1 MAEEIVE
8 TTDQAEVQ
16 PETEEVKNTETA
28 GENRKEGGR
37 NPRRSRK
44 DRENRRQEKPSDGLE
59 KRMITLNPISKVTKG
74 GKTLRYDALMV
85 VGDKNGKVGIGLAKA
100 LDVTQ
105 AIEKATLVAKKH
117 MINVCVEGTTIP
129 HEVIGKF
136 GTTKVIMMPS
146 PEGKGIIAGGAVR
159 DVVEL
164 AGIKDITTKLY
175 GSNNPVNCV
184 KATFEGLKALRS
196 AEKIA
201 ALRGKTVEEIR

>member
-1 MAEEIVE
+1 MAEEIEVKVEE
-8 TTDQAEVQ
+8 TTEVAA
-16 PETEEVKNTETA
+16 ETENKKESA
-28 GENRKEGGR
+28 GKSARR
-37 NPRRSRK
+37 PR
-44 DRENRRQEKPSDGLE
+44 RENRRPERVSDGLE
-59 KRMITLNPISKVTKG
+59 KRMVNLNAISKVTKG

-105 AIEKATLVAKKH
+105 AIEKATLVAKKN
-117 MINVCVEGTTIP
+117 MISVCIDATTIP
-129 HEVIGKF
+129 HDIIGKF

-146 PEGKGIIAGGAVR
+146 AEGKGIIAGGAVR

-184 KATFEGLKALRS
+184 KATFEGLKALRT
-196 AEKIA
+196 AEQIA
-201 ALRGKTVEEIR
+201 ALRGKTVDEIR

>member
-1 MAEEIVE
+1 MAEEIKVN
-8 TTDQAEVQ
+8 DSQEVA
-16 PETEEVKNTETA
+16 TEEAKAETVVATENKKEFKNS
-28 GENRKEGGR
+28 RR
-37 NPRRSRK
+37 PRRDNHRA
-44 DRENRRQEKPSDGLE
+44 EKVSDGLE
-59 KRMITLNPISKVTKG
+59 KRMVSLNPISKVTKG
-74 GKTLRYDALMV
+74 GKTMRYDALMV

-105 AIEKATLVAKKH
+105 AIEKATLVAKKN
-117 MINVCVEGTTIP
+117 MISVCMDGMTIP
-129 HEVIGKF
+129 HDIIGKF

-146 PEGKGIIAGGAVR
+146 QEGKGIIAGGAVR

-196 AEKIA
+196 AEQIA
-201 ALRGKTVEEIR
+201 ALRGKSVDEIR

>member
-1 MAEEIVE
+1 MAEEL
-8 TTDQAEVQ
+8 EVK
-16 PETEEVKNTETA
+16 TEEVVETA
-28 GENRKEGGR
+28 NEVNETENKKESA
-37 NPRRSRK
+37 NKPNSRRPK
-44 DRENRRQEKPSDGLE
+44 RENRRPEKVSDGLE
-59 KRMITLNPISKVTKG
+59 KRMVNLNAISKVTKG

-85 VGDKNGKVGIGLAKA
+85 VGDRNGKVGIGLAKA

-117 MINVCVEGTTIP
+117 MISVCIDGTTIP
-129 HEVIGKF
+129 HDVIGKF

-146 PEGKGIIAGGAVR
+146 KEGKGIIAGGAVR

-184 KATFEGLKALRS
+184 KATFEGLKSLRT
-196 AEKIA
+196 AEQIA
-201 ALRGKTVEEIR
+201 AIRGKTVEEIR

>member
-1 MAEEIVE
+1 MAEELETKVE
-8 TTDQAEVQ
+8 ETVEATEVSENVESAENKK
-16 PETEEVKNTETA
+16 EAN
-28 GENRKEGGR
+28 GRRK
-37 NPRRSRK
+37 PRR
-44 DRENRRQEKPSDGLE
+44 DGNRRPEKVSDGLE
-59 KRMITLNPISKVTKG
+59 KRMVNLNAISKVTKG

-117 MINVCVEGTTIP
+117 MITVCTDGTTIP
-129 HEVIGKF
+129 HDVIGKF
-136 GTTKVIMMPS
+136 GTTKVIMMAAK
-146 PEGKGIIAGGAVR
+146 EGKGIIAGGVVR

-184 KATFEGLKALRS
+184 KAAFEGLKALRS
-196 AEKIA
+196 AEEIA
-201 ALRGKTVEEIR
+201 AMRGKSVDEIR

>member
-1 MAEEIVE
+1 MAEELETKVE
-8 TTDQAEVQ
+8 NTEAVEAKA
-16 PETEEVKNTETA
+16 ETENK
-28 GENRKEGGR
+28 KEPANKSGR
-37 NPRRSRK
+37 RPR
-44 DRENRRQEKPSDGLE
+44 RENRRPEKVSDGLE
-59 KRMITLNPISKVTKG
+59 KRMVNLNAISKVTKG

-85 VGDKNGKVGIGLAKA
+85 VGDRNGKVGIGLAKA

-105 AIEKATLVAKKH
+105 AIEKATLVAKKN
-117 MINVCVEGTTIP
+117 MITVCTNGTTIP
-129 HEVIGKF
+129 HDIIGKF

-146 PEGKGIIAGGAVR
+146 KEGKGIIAGGAVR

-164 AGIKDITTKLY
+164 SGIKDITTKLY

-196 AEKIA
+196 AEQIA

>member
-1 MAEEIVE
+1 MAEELETKVEETVEANEVAETVE
-8 TTDQAEVQ
+8 TADNKKEA
-16 PETEEVKNTETA
+16 NGRA
-28 GENRKEGGR
+28 RK
-37 NPRRSRK
+37 PRR
-44 DRENRRQEKPSDGLE
+44 DGNRRPEKVSDGLE
-59 KRMITLNPISKVTKG
+59 KRMVNLNAISKVTKG

-117 MINVCVEGTTIP
+117 MITVCTDGTTIP
-129 HEVIGKF
+129 HDIIGKF
-136 GTTKVIMMPS
+136 GTTKVIMMAAK
-146 PEGKGIIAGGAVR
+146 EGKGIIAGGVVR

-184 KATFEGLKALRS
+184 KAAFEGLKALRS
-196 AEKIA
+196 AEEIA
-201 ALRGKTVEEIR
+201 ALRGKSVDEIR

>member
-1 MAEEIVE
+1 MAEEL
-8 TTDQAEVQ
+8 EVK
-16 PETEEVKNTETA
+16 TEEVVETA
-28 GENRKEGGR
+28 NEVNETENKKESA
-37 NPRRSRK
+37 NKPNSRRPK
-44 DRENRRQEKPSDGLE
+44 RENRRPEKVSDGLE
-59 KRMITLNPISKVTKG
+59 KRMVNLNAISKVTKG

-85 VGDKNGKVGIGLAKA
+85 VGDRNGKVGIGLAKA

-117 MINVCVEGTTIP
+117 MISVCIDGTTIP
-129 HEVIGKF
+129 HDIIGKF

-146 PEGKGIIAGGAVR
+146 KEGKGIIAGGVVR

-184 KATFEGLKALRS
+184 KATFEGLKKLRT
-196 AEKIA
+196 AEQIA
-201 ALRGKTVEEIR
+201 AVRGKTVEEIIG

>member
-1 MAEEIVE
+1 MAEEI
-8 TTDQAEVQ
+8 
-16 PETEEVKNTETA
+16 EVKAEETA
-28 GENRKEGGR
+28 QVAETAVEEAEAPAETNNKRDFNK
-37 NPRRSRK
+37 SRK
-44 DRENRRQEKPSDGLE
+44 PRKDNRRPEKVSDGLE
-59 KRMITLNPISKVTKG
+59 KRMVNLNAISKVTKG

-117 MINVCVEGTTIP
+117 MITVCTNGTTIP
-129 HEVIGKF
+129 HDIIGKF

-184 KATFEGLKALRS
+184 KATFEGLKNLRT
-196 AEKIA
+196 AEQIA
-201 ALRGKTVEEIR
+201 YLRGKSVDEIR

>member
-1 MAEEIVE
+1 MAEEL
-8 TTDQAEVQ
+8 
-16 PETEEVKNTETA
+16 EVKVEETA
-28 GENRKEGGR
+28 EAPVEATENKKESGKAR
-37 NPRRSRK
+37 RPRRDSR
-44 DRENRRQEKPSDGLE
+44 RPEKVSDGLE
-59 KRMITLNPISKVTKG
+59 KRMVSLNPITKVTKG
-74 GKTLRYDALMV
+74 GKTMRYDALMV

-100 LDVTQ
+100 NDVTN
-105 AIEKATLVAKKH
+105 AIEKATLVAKKN
-117 MINVCVEGTTIP
+117 MISVCIDGTTIP
-129 HEVIGKF
+129 HDIIGKF

-196 AEKIA
+196 AEQIA
-201 ALRGKTVEEIR
+201 ALRGKKVEEIR

>member
-1 MAEEIVE
+1 MAEEIEVKVEE
-8 TTDQAEVQ
+8 TTEVAA
-16 PETEEVKNTETA
+16 ETENKKESA
-28 GENRKEGGR
+28 GKSARR
-37 NPRRSRK
+37 PR
-44 DRENRRQEKPSDGLE
+44 RENRRPERVSDGLE
-59 KRMITLNPISKVTKG
+59 KRMVNLNAISKVTKG

-105 AIEKATLVAKKH
+105 AIEKATLVAKKN
-117 MINVCVEGTTIP
+117 MISVCIDGTTSP
-129 HEVIGKF
+129 HDIIGKC

-146 PEGKGIIAGGAVR
+146 KEGKGIIAGGAVR

-184 KATFEGLKALRS
+184 KATFEGLKALRT
-196 AEKIA
+196 AEQIA
-201 ALRGKTVEEIR
+201 ALRGKSVEEIR

>member
-1 MAEEIVE
+1 MSEELETKVENAEAIE
-8 TTDQAEVQ
+8 TAEVVA
-16 PETEEVKNTETA
+16 PA
-28 GENRKEGGR
+28 ENKKDAKG
-37 NPRRSRK
+37 SRK
-44 DRENRRQEKPSDGLE
+44 PRRENRRPERVSDGLE
-59 KRMITLNPISKVTKG
+59 KRMVSLNPITKVTKG
-74 GKTLRYDALMV
+74 GKTMRYDALMV

-100 LDVTQ
+100 LDVTN
-105 AIEKATLVAKKH
+105 AIEKATLLAKKN
-117 MINVCVEGTTIP
+117 MINVCIDGTTIP
-129 HEVIGKF
+129 HDIIGKF

-196 AEKIA
+196 AEQIA
-201 ALRGKTVEEIR
+201 ALRGKKVEEIR

>member
-1 MAEEIVE
+1 MAEEIEVKVE
-8 TTDQAEVQ
+8 ETAEVV
-16 PETEEVKNTETA
+16 EAVAEAN
-28 GENRKEGGR
+28 ENKKESTGKAAR
-37 NPRRSRK
+37 RPRR
-44 DRENRRQEKPSDGLE
+44 DNRRPEKISDGLE
-59 KRMITLNPISKVTKG
+59 KRMVSLNPISKVTKG

-100 LDVTQ
+100 NDVTN
-105 AIEKATLVAKKH
+105 AIEKATLVAKKN
-117 MINVCVEGTTIP
+117 MVSVCIDGTTIP
-129 HEVIGKF
+129 HDIIGKF

-146 PEGKGIIAGGAVR
+146 AEGKGIIAGGAVR

-196 AEKIA
+196 AEQIA
-201 ALRGKTVEEIR
+201 AIRGKKVEEIR

>member
-1 MAEEIVE
+1 MSEELETKVENAETIE
-8 TTDQAEVQ
+8 TAEVVA
-16 PETEEVKNTETA
+16 PA
-28 GENRKEGGR
+28 ENKKDAKG
-37 NPRRSRK
+37 SRK
-44 DRENRRQEKPSDGLE
+44 PRRENRRPERVSDGLE
-59 KRMITLNPISKVTKG
+59 KRMVSLNPITKVTKG
-74 GKTLRYDALMV
+74 GKTMRYDALMV

-105 AIEKATLVAKKH
+105 AIEKATLVAKKN
-117 MINVCVEGTTIP
+117 MINVCIDGTTIP
-129 HEVIGKF
+129 HDIIGKF

-146 PEGKGIIAGGAVR
+146 QEGKGIIAGGAVR

-196 AEKIA
+196 AEQIA
-201 ALRGKTVEEIR
+201 AIRGKKVEEIR

>member
-1 MAEEIVE
+1 MAEELETKVE
-8 TTDQAEVQ
+8 ETVEATEVSENVESAENKK
-16 PETEEVKNTETA
+16 EAN
-28 GENRKEGGR
+28 GRRK
-37 NPRRSRK
+37 PRR
-44 DRENRRQEKPSDGLE
+44 DGNRRPEKVSDGLE
-59 KRMITLNPISKVTKG
+59 KRMVNLNAISKVTKG

-117 MINVCVEGTTIP
+117 MITVCTDGTTIP
-129 HEVIGKF
+129 HDVIGKF
-136 GTTKVIMMPS
+136 GTTKVIMMAAK
-146 PEGKGIIAGGAVR
+146 EGKGIIAGGVVR

-196 AEKIA
+196 AEQIA
-201 ALRGKTVEEIR
+201 AIRGKKVEEIR

>member
-1 MAEEIVE
+1 MAEEIEAKVE
-8 TTDQAEVQ
+8 EKVENNEA
-16 PETEEVKNTETA
+16 TENKKENA
-28 GENRKEGGR
+28 GKTRK
-37 NPRRSRK
+37 PRR
-44 DRENRRQEKPSDGLE
+44 DGNRRPEKVSDGLE
-59 KRMITLNPISKVTKG
+59 KRMVNLNAISKVTKG

-100 LDVTQ
+100 LDVTM

-117 MINVCVEGTTIP
+117 MISVCTEGTTIP
-129 HEVIGKF
+129 HDIIGKF
-136 GTTKVIMMPS
+136 GTTKVIMMKA

-196 AEKIA
+196 AEAIA
-201 ALRGKTVEEIR
+201 SLRGKTVDEIR

>member
-1 MAEEIVE
+1 MAEELETKVE
-8 TTDQAEVQ
+8 ETVEATEVSENVESAENKK
-16 PETEEVKNTETA
+16 EAN
-28 GENRKEGGR
+28 GRRK
-37 NPRRSRK
+37 PRR
-44 DRENRRQEKPSDGLE
+44 DGNRRPEKVSDGLE
-59 KRMITLNPISKVTKG
+59 KRMVNLNAISKVTKG

-117 MINVCVEGTTIP
+117 MITVCTDGTTIP
-129 HEVIGKF
+129 HDVIGKF
-136 GTTKVIMMPS
+136 GTTKVIMMAAK
-146 PEGKGIIAGGAVR
+146 EGKGIIAGGVVR

-184 KATFEGLKALRS
+184 KAAFEGLKALRS
-196 AEKIA
+196 AEDIA
-201 ALRGKTVEEIR
+201 AMRGKSVDEIR

>member
-1 MAEEIVE
+1 MSEELETKVE
-8 TTDQAEVQ
+8 NTEVVENAEVVA
-16 PETEEVKNTETA
+16 PA
-28 GENRKEGGR
+28 ENKKDSKG
-37 NPRRSRK
+37 SRK
-44 DRENRRQEKPSDGLE
+44 PRRENRRPERVSDGLE
-59 KRMITLNPISKVTKG
+59 KSMVSLNPITNVTKG
-74 GKTLRYDALMV
+74 GKTMRYDALMV

-100 LDVTQ
+100 LDVTN
-105 AIEKATLVAKKH
+105 AIEKATLLAKKN
-117 MINVCVEGTTIP
+117 MISVCIDGTTIP
-129 HEVIGKF
+129 HDIIGKF

-196 AEKIA
+196 AEQIA
-201 ALRGKTVEEIR
+201 ALRGKKVEEIR

>member
-1 MAEEIVE
+1 MSEELETKVENAEAIE
-8 TTDQAEVQ
+8 TAEVVA
-16 PETEEVKNTETA
+16 PA
-28 GENRKEGGR
+28 ENKKDAKG
-37 NPRRSRK
+37 SRK
-44 DRENRRQEKPSDGLE
+44 PRRENRRPERVSDGLE
-59 KRMITLNPISKVTKG
+59 KRMVSLNPITKVTKG
-74 GKTLRYDALMV
+74 GKTMRYDALMV

-100 LDVTQ
+100 LDVTN
-105 AIEKATLVAKKH
+105 AIEKATLLAKKN
-117 MINVCVEGTTIP
+117 MISVCIDGTTIP
-129 HEVIGKF
+129 HDMIGKF

-196 AEKIA
+196 AEQIA
-201 ALRGKTVEEIR
+201 ALRGKKVEEIR

>member
-1 MAEEIVE
+1 MSEELETKVE
-8 TTDQAEVQ
+8 SAEVQ
-16 PETEEVKNTETA
+16 ANAEVVA
-28 GENRKEGGR
+28 PAENKKDAKG
-37 NPRRSRK
+37 SRK
-44 DRENRRQEKPSDGLE
+44 PRRENRRPERVSDGLE
-59 KRMITLNPISKVTKG
+59 KRMVSLNPITKVTKG
-74 GKTLRYDALMV
+74 GKTMRYDALMV

-105 AIEKATLVAKKH
+105 AIEKATLVAKKN
-117 MINVCVEGTTIP
+117 MINVCIDGTTIP
-129 HEVIGKF
+129 HDIIGKF

-175 GSNNPVNCV
+175 GSNNPINCV

-196 AEKIA
+196 AEQIA
-201 ALRGKTVEEIR
+201 ALRGKKVEEIR

>member
-1 MAEEIVE
+1 MAEELETKVE
-8 TTDQAEVQ
+8 NVEPATQAEN
-16 PETEEVKNTETA
+16 K
-28 GENRKEGGR
+28 KEAKG
-37 NPRRSRK
+37 SRK
-44 DRENRRQEKPSDGLE
+44 PRRENRRPEKVSDGLE
-59 KRMITLNPISKVTKG
+59 KRMVSLNPISKVTKG

-117 MINVCVEGTTIP
+117 MINVCIEGTTIP
-129 HEVIGKF
+129 HDIIGKF

-146 PEGKGIIAGGAVR
+146 KEGKGIIAGGAVR

-196 AEKIA
+196 AEQIA
-201 ALRGKTVEEIR
+201 ALRGKKVEEIR